1 MFGKKTGEP
10 PTTPH
15 RPAAETAVSGGAIQV
30 AAHPLTSKAEGMA
43 TEAYEI
49 YRYLDAKLE
58 TAEYQRAKRELISE
72 LVNQIDFQALERLES
87 DLRRRKVRE
96 VCDRI
101 LPNVAIP
108 LTSAQIN
115 LIRDQALDELLGYG
129 PLEPLLKD
137 ADVNDIMINTHAHVY
152 VERHGKIYQT
162 DVTFMDEQHLLGVIQ
177 RIVSRVGRRVD
188 EASPM
193 VDARMPD
200 GSRFNA
206 IIPPLALDGA
216 LVSIRKFKQ
225 QKLALDQYVEYGSL
239 TPTMAK
245 FLALCARIR
254 LNIII
259 SGGTGSGKTT
269 LLNALSGNIDVT
281 ERVITI
287 EDAAEL
293 QLHQPHVLRL

>member
-15 RPAAETAVSGGAIQV
+15 RPMAAAAVSGGAIQV

-96 VCDRI
+96 ICDRI

-188 EASPM
+188 EASPKD
-193 VDARMPD
+193 DARSPD
-200 GSRFNA
+200 GSRFHA
-206 IIPPLALDGA
+206 ISPPLALDGA
-216 LVSIRKFKQ
+216 LVSIRKF
-225 QKLALDQYVEYGSL
+225 
-239 TPTMAK
+239 
-245 FLALCARIR
+245 
-254 LNIII
+254 
-259 SGGTGSGKTT
+259 
-269 LLNALSGNIDVT
+269 
-281 ERVITI
+281 
-287 EDAAEL
+287 
-293 QLHQPHVLRL
+293 